1 MMLVLNR
8 KEADEVVINGT
19 IRVKVLKIK
28 RNTICLGID
37 APLDVS
43 VLRSELTPFGSE
55 PAESAAD
62 LGLEASLPA
71 GQILVNLPR

>member
-8 KEADEVVINGT
+8 KEADVIVINGT

-43 VLRSELTPFGSE
+43 VLRSELTPFGSQ
-55 PAESAAD
+55 P
-62 LGLEASLPA
+62 EALDA
-71 GQILVNLPR
+71 GSQLRSTLPRSKVLVHLPR

>member
-8 KEADEVVINGT
+8 KEADAIVINGT

-43 VLRSELTPFGSE
+43 VLRSELAPFGSQPE
-55 PAESAAD
+55 ELDVAAD
-62 LGLEASLPA
+62 LCTTLPV
-71 GQILVNLPR
+71 GQVLVNLPR

>member
-1 MMLVLNR
+1 MLVLNR
-8 KEADEVVINGT
+8 KEADAIVINGT

-43 VLRSELTPFGSE
+43 VLRSELAPFGSQPE
-55 PAESAAD
+55 ELDAAAD
-62 LGLEASLPA
+62 LGTTLPA
-71 GQILVNLPR
+71 GQVLVNLPR

>member
-8 KEADEVVINGT
+8 KEADVIVINGT

-37 APLDVS
+37 APLEVS
-43 VLRSELTPFGSE
+43 VLRSELAPFGSPSE
-55 PAESAAD
+55 QVGAAPK
-62 LGLEASLPA
+62 LRTTLPA
-71 GQILVNLPR
+71 GKVLVNLPR